1 MNEDDSASEQP
12 QGGGDKGIDQTVSF
26 FKLFVFSD
34 CLDVVYMVVGT
45 AAAIA
50 NGLSQPLMTI
60 IFGQI
65 IQTFGSTSRDHIAK
79 EVSKVYSYSV

>member
-12 QGGGDKGIDQTVSF
+12 QGSGDKGIDQTVS